1 MTYDPKELLLPL
13 SIYNNPPPIIDFIKK
28 QRGGEDSVAN
38 TDSNQSAG
46 SESSSTGT
54 KDQPAES
61 SPQNYN
67 SEICVLVPQSDNS
80 WTDTNVLFLVSELL
94 SLVWAIHPN
103 LLSNLFSTD
112 VVPSTE
118 V

>member
-54 KDQPAES
+54 KDQPADS
-61 SPQNYN
+61 GGLL
-67 SEICVLVPQSDNS
+67 VLDINFGE
-80 WTDTNVLFLVSELL
+80 NNF
-94 SLVWAIHPN
+94 
-103 LLSNLFSTD
+103 F
-112 VVPSTE
+112 
-118 V
+118 